1 MTILHTVS
9 LETEAFWAKMLLD
22 CDNPLGINN
31 DMLEESKE
39 TCPPVEY
46 ENARYLGRYLVP
58 RSILRYN
65 DEEQPR
71 DKNNDQDHVSK
82 LMNDFEVNG
91 YNINC
96 PPPICCYDYENNND
110 YSLKGQSGFNSNE
123 LYTRLGQEKIIVD
136 IYDYDSRLWE
146 VVARNQSNHHANPSL
161 VQTKNDYIK
170 EVCNAVDSEII
181 ESTADAINSFVDL
194 IAKDKTSNI
203 RKQIK
208 DTCYNNCSVFPNFRT
223 YSSSGTVKSKNTLK
237 GFLRNH
243 GFPAAGIENRTDE
256 ELLKQGYIL
265 YCAGNGG
272 NKATWMRGI
281 VHGIQLGIPVWIF
294 GYAPVRKEDLK
305 EFRESWIEEFEE
317 LKETTIQFASTI
329 LSDCDSS
336 DFDENNFPVKVAG
349 FLPQYIKPNP
359 KDGGTP
365 TEKGLVD
372 TNGTPITFNRHGDC
386 LTTR

>member
-1 MTILHTVS
+1 METKTVS
-9 LETEAFWAKMLLD
+9 VETESMWAKMLTK
-22 CDNPLGINN
+22 CSNPLGLTQE
-31 DMLEESKE
+31 MVEASKE
-39 TCPPVEY
+39 ACPPIEY
-46 ENARYLGRYLVP
+46 KNAKYLGRYLVP

-71 DKNNDQDHVSK
+71 DKNNDQDHVNK
-82 LMNDFEVNG
+82 LKNDFEVNG

-96 PPPICCYDYENNND
+96 PPPICCFDYENNND
-110 YSLKGQSGFNSNE
+110 FSLKGQSGYNRNE
-123 LYTRLGQEKIIVD
+123 VYTHMGQQMIIVD
-136 IYDYDSRLWE
+136 IYEYESRLWE
-146 VVARNQSNHHANPSL
+146 IVARNQSNHHANPCL

-181 ESTADAINSFVDL
+181 ESTADAVKNFVDL
-194 IAKDKTSNI
+194 IAKDKTDKI
-203 RKQIK
+203 RNQIK
-208 DTCYNNCSVFPNFRT
+208 VACYNNCSVFPNFRT
-223 YSSSGTVKSKNTLK
+223 YSSSGSVKSQNSLK
-237 GFLRNH
+237 GFLRSY
-243 GFPAAGIENRTDE
+243 GLPAAGIEGRSDE
-256 ELLKQGYIL
+256 ELEEQGYIL

-281 VHGIQLGIPVWIF
+281 VHGIQLGIPVWII

-317 LKETTIQFASTI
+317 LKETTIQFAATI
-329 LSDCDSS
+329 LGDCDSS
-336 DFDENNFPVKVAG
+336 DFEEDNFPVKVAG

-372 TNGTPITFNRHGDC
+372 VNGTPIVFDPDGDC

>member
-1 MTILHTVS
+1 M
-9 LETEAFWAKMLLD
+9 
-22 CDNPLGINN
+22 
-31 DMLEESKE
+31 
-39 TCPPVEY
+39 
-46 ENARYLGRYLVP
+46 
-58 RSILRYN
+58 
-65 DEEQPR
+65 
-71 DKNNDQDHVSK
+71 
-82 LMNDFEVNG
+82 
-91 YNINC
+91 
-96 PPPICCYDYENNND
+96 
-110 YSLKGQSGFNSNE
+110 
-123 LYTRLGQEKIIVD
+123 
-136 IYDYDSRLWE
+136 
-146 VVARNQSNHHANPSL
+146 
-161 VQTKNDYIK
+161 
-170 EVCNAVDSEII
+170 
-181 ESTADAINSFVDL
+181 
-194 IAKDKTSNI
+194 
-203 RKQIK
+203 
-208 DTCYNNCSVFPNFRT
+208 
-223 YSSSGTVKSKNTLK
+223 K

>member
-1 MTILHTVS
+1 M
-9 LETEAFWAKMLLD
+9 
-22 CDNPLGINN
+22 
-31 DMLEESKE
+31 
-39 TCPPVEY
+39 
-46 ENARYLGRYLVP
+46 
-58 RSILRYN
+58 
-65 DEEQPR
+65 
-71 DKNNDQDHVSK
+71 
-82 LMNDFEVNG
+82 
-91 YNINC
+91 
-96 PPPICCYDYENNND
+96 
-110 YSLKGQSGFNSNE
+110 
-123 LYTRLGQEKIIVD
+123 IIVD
-136 IYDYDSRLWE
+136 IYDYESRLWE

-181 ESTADAINSFVDL
+181 EATADAVNSFVDL
-194 IAKDKTSNI
+194 IAKDKTDKI

-208 DTCYNNCSVFPNFRT
+208 VACYNNCQVYPNFRT
-223 YSSSGTVKSKNTLK
+223 YSSSGSVKSKNSLR
-237 GFLRNH
+237 GFLRSY
-243 GFPAAGIENRTDE
+243 GLPAAGIEGRSDE
-256 ELLKQGYIL
+256 ELEEQGYIV

-281 VHGIQLGIPVWIF
+281 VHGIQLGIPVWII

-317 LKETTIQFASTI
+317 LKETTIQFAATI

-336 DFDENNFPVKVAG
+336 DFEEDNFPVKVAG
-349 FLPQYIKPNP
+349 FLPQYVKPNP

-372 TNGTPITFNRHGDC
+372 INGTPIVFDPDGDC